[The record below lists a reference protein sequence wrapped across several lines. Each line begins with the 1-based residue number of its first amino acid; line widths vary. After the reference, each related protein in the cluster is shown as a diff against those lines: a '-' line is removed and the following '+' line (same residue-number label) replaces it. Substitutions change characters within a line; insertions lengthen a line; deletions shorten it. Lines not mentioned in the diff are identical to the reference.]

1 MILTVKVT
9 DSLKGSVNLPSSK
22 SYTIRSFIVASCGGS
37 SKIINPSLSD
47 DVNVAIRA
55 AEALGAKIL
64 RQKKNIWKVISSTPQ
79 KKLSRINVG
88 ESGTVLRFILP
99 LVALRQSPKEITGKG
114 TLKSRPNFHLIN
126 VLRKMGV
133 QIRGRGVNE
142 TVPVK
147 ISGGRLHGG
156 RFSIDG
162 SLSSQFISALLIA
175 CPQLKEDTYLELKGK
190 PVSQTYITMTQQ
202 ILKKAGILVGSVT
215 ARKHQAKMFYIKGN
229 QKFRGLKQFIIPFD
243 YGLAAFFLAAAALM
257 KSSLTLKGHLRDD
270 LIQADGRILFI
281 LKKMGVRF
289 LKTNQGIK
297 IAGPFHLK
305 GGSFSLADAPD
316 LVPIVSVLAL
326 FAKGKTRLYDIA
338 HVRAKESDRISDL
351 RKELCKIGADISE
364 AHNELVINPLPDYRQ
379 GIVLNPHRDHR
390 LAMSFCVLGLRLGVK
405 IKDIECINKSYP
417 AFVRDFR
424 SLGAR
429 VH

>member
-1 MILTVKVT
+1 
-9 DSLKGSVNLPSSK
+9 
-22 SYTIRSFIVASCGGS
+22 
-37 SKIINPSLSD
+37 
-47 DVNVAIRA
+47 
-55 AEALGAKIL
+55 
-64 RQKKNIWKVISSTPQ
+64 
-79 KKLSRINVG
+79 
-88 ESGTVLRFILP
+88 
-99 LVALRQSPKEITGKG
+99 
-114 TLKSRPNFHLIN
+114 
-126 VLRKMGV
+126 MGV

-202 ILKKAGILVGSVT
+202 ILKKAGILVGSVA

-257 KSSLTLKGHLRDD
+257 KSNLILKGHLRDD
-270 LIQADGRILFI
+270 LIQADGKILFI

-289 LKTNQGIK
+289 LKTNRDIK

-305 GGSFSLADAPD
+305 GGNFSLADAPD